1 MSFYEMVKGN
11 PNFKRYCARQSTRP
25 IAKPKRFKVPIPKP
39 KGMLSV
45 LGEYT
50 TGRMIRC
57 TSVRPKTIWNTDGTS
72 EKIENKHTWIIEE
85 TATLKKI
92 NGEFISIVKNPGNLP
107 VETVSQKPCENW
119 QFGIDPPVEPD
130 EPDDPAEDITDEPQS
145 PQDDDS
151 ATMQLIVALEQQNAL
166 LRQLAARI

>member
-1 MSFYEMVKGN
+1 MSFYEMVKDN
-11 PNFKRYCARQSTRP
+11 PQFKRYCARQSTRKP
-25 IAKPKRFKVPIPKP
+25 AKPKRFKVPIPKP

-57 TSVRPKTIWNTDGTS
+57 ASIRPETIWNVDGTS
-72 EKIENKHTWIIEE
+72 EKIENRHTWIIEE

-92 NGEFISIVKNPGNLP
+92 DGEFISIVKNPGNLP
-107 VETVSQKPCENW
+107 VEMVTQKPSNEMPW
-119 QFGIDPPVEPD
+119 IFGVEISDKPD
-130 EPDDPAEDITDEPQS
+130 YTQSEMAEDAPES

-151 ATMQLIVALEQQNAL
+151 ATLALIVALEQQNAL
-166 LRQLAARI
+166 LRQLAARV